1 LKARG
6 LTRSRRHFPRDFLG
20 MAANYSADT
29 GLARCSAD
37 ALVHLCR
44 RLGVIGRLD
53 LQAFFKR
60 LLEAEM
66 RDNAVRAVRP

>member
-1 LKARG
+1 
-6 LTRSRRHFPRDFLG
+6 

-44 RLGVIGRLD
+44 CLGVIGRID
-53 LQAFFKR
+53 LQAFFER

-66 RDNAVRAVRP
+66 RDNAVRVVRP